1 MNCNAN
7 FFHITANIFIW
18 NANLYN
24 KMYSMYLY
32 FVIHFRM
39 YSIYRDVACKIETN
53 IGIKWQLGNF
63 FSSKYIYLY
72 SATNLQRVKSE
83 KWKSVVTLPL
93 GNLLSINEMEKKR
106 GGEGN
111 LFLNQYGCFES
122 FPFCQNFV
130 IFVRQIT
137 WFRWTIRH
145 WTSGVNVH
153 NKNSNRYVPF

>member
-7 FFHITANIFIW
+7 FVHITANIFIW

-24 KMYSMYLY
+24 KTYSMYLY

-53 IGIKWQLGNF
+53 IGIKRQLGNF
-63 FSSKYIYLY
+63 FFSKNIYLY

-83 KWKSVVTLPL
+83 KCYYTTTRKLTFNQRD
-93 GNLLSINEMEKKR
+93 GKK
-106 GGEGN
+106 GGN
-111 LFLNQYGCFES
+111 LFLKQYGCFES
-122 FPFCQNFV
+122 FPFCQIFF